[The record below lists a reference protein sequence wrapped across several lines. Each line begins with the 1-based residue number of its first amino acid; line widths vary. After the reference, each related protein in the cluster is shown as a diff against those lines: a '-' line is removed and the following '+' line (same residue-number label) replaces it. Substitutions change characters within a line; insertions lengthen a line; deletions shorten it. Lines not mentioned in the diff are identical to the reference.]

1 MKDCNKFELF
11 ISMELDNE
19 LNNEEKELL
28 KNHLKKCSSFQKKK
42 EEFQKLKIAMNSNI
56 KFSKPVSKEKKY
68 SFKRF
73 VIPAIAALL
82 LIISGA
88 IFSIYYNFNKN
99 NTTYLNNTIDYPLS
113 SFIEDEE
120 NSKYE
125 YSVPMSSYI
134 MYSYN
139 E

>member
-28 KNHLKKCSSFQKKK
+28 KNHLKKCSSCQKKK